1 LLVLPCTCTG
11 FWTSAGLWQLDLFAE
26 TIPQFEFSALS
37 LVAEPF
43 WMASQRQVLP
53 SMEKIL
59 MYDNYGAAT
68 YIELCTF
75 SIVYR
80 STKIDS
86 NWLKH
91 LYLVPKVCSN

>member
-1 LLVLPCTCTG
+1 
-11 FWTSAGLWQLDLFAE
+11 LFAE
-26 TIPQFEFSALS
+26 TISQFEFSALS

-43 WMASQRQVLP
+43 WMTSQGQVLP

-59 MYDNYGAAT
+59 MYDDYGATT
-68 YIELCTF
+68 YIELCAF
-75 SIVYR
+75 SILYR

-91 LYLVPKVCSN
+91 PVEFGGGIHMFGIFVHPWIKVIF